1 MAVKDLYR
9 TAMEGIGQK
18 IAIQEIRKVIRGKD
32 PEKTKLEKIISIVH
46 SYEEDA
52 EEAELAAERRA
63 IEADEAEMRRR
74 HIDDMFEGMSGGLEA
89 LNIRETSRKDGKD
102 ES

>member
-1 MAVKDLYR
+1 MTDLFR
-9 TAMEGIGQK
+9 EAMDGIGQK

-32 PEKTKLEKIISIVH
+32 PEKVKLEKICGIVH
-46 SYEEDA
+46 SYEDDA